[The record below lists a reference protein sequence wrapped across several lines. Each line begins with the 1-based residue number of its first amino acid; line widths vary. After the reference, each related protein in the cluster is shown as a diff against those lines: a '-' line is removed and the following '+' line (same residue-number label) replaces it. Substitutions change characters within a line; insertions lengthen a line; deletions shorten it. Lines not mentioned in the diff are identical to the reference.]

1 MQVKSPRGVQQ
12 TDVNGAADELL
23 SEQLKPT
30 IERVRM
36 KLGRG
41 SPNTV
46 GPMLE
51 VWFSS
56 LGERLR
62 GPTGESDKTSEL
74 PATVQVAMKT
84 LWKSALQEAHSTFEA
99 SKVDFANT
107 TSQQEQ
113 QMTTV
118 LAEIET
124 ERGAFAHQASELK
137 QALDALHIRLA
148 ESKDQANKLQM
159 LVNKKDEEL
168 TSSRLALQQH
178 VSESNLERRRHDE
191 QFRAHSAEIQA
202 LQTQFATSE
211 RRLMTEMDRERQQV
225 KKLQTE
231 LELER
236 KKQTQHKNEAW
247 QLAENLNKQLH
258 ELNIQNTL
266 LSERASGYLA
276 RLNDALPKK
285 SKSVTKRSIAPLRI
299 AKK

>member
-12 TDVNGAADELL
+12 ADVNGAADELL
-23 SEQLKPT
+23 SEQRKPT

-84 LWKSALQEAHSTFEA
+84 LWKSALQEAHSTFET
-99 SKVDFANT
+99 SKADLANKA
-107 TSQQEQ
+107 SQQEQ

-118 LAEIET
+118 LAEIEA
-124 ERGAFAHQASELK
+124 ERGAFTQKASELK
-137 QALDALHIRLA
+137 QALDALELKHA
-148 ESKDQANKLQM
+148 ETQGQAHKLQM

-168 TSSRLALQQH
+168 TSSRLALQQQ
-178 VSESNLERRRHDE
+178 VAEGNEERRRHDA
-191 QFRAHSAEIQA
+191 QLRSHSAEIQA
-202 LQTQFATSE
+202 LQAQFVSSE
-211 RRLMTEMDRERQQV
+211 RRLMAEIDRERQQV
-225 KKLQTE
+225 KKLQAE
-231 LELER
+231 VEIEK
-236 KKQTQHKNEAW
+236 KKQIRHQSEA
-247 QLAENLNKQLH
+247 LEVAGNLTKQLH
-258 ELNIQNTL
+258 ELRMQNTQL
-266 LSERASGYLA
+266 LERASGYLA
-276 RLNDALPKK
+276 RINDMQPKK
-285 SKSVTKRSIAPLRI
+285 LKSAAKNKAVRSVIG
-299 AKK
+299 

>member
-12 TDVNGAADELL
+12 ADVNGAADELL

-51 VWFSS
+51 VWFSL

-74 PATVQVAMKT
+74 PANVQVAMKT
-84 LWKSALQEAHSTFEA
+84 FWKSALHEAHSVFEA
-99 SKVDFANT
+99 TKADFAYT
-107 TSQQEQ
+107 ASQQEQ

-118 LAEIET
+118 LAEIEA
-124 ERGAFAHQASELK
+124 ERGAFTQQASELK

-148 ESKDQANKLQM
+148 ESQDQANKLQM

-168 TSSRLALQQH
+168 TSSRLALQQQ
-178 VSESNLERRRHDE
+178 VAEGNEERRRHDA
-191 QFRAHSAEIQA
+191 QLRAHSAEIQA
-202 LQTQFATSE
+202 LQAQFVSSE
-211 RRLMTEMDRERQQV
+211 RRLMAEIDRERQQV
-225 KKLQTE
+225 KKLQAE
-231 LELER
+231 VEIEKKKQLRHKSEALEL
-236 KKQTQHKNEAW
+236 AG
-247 QLAENLNKQLH
+247 NLTKQLH
-258 ELNIQNTL
+258 ERRIQNTQ

-276 RLNDALPKK
+276 RINDMPPKK
-285 SKSVTKRSIAPLRI
+285 LKSAAKNKALRSVNG
-299 AKK
+299 

>member
-99 SKVDFANT
+99 SKADLANKA
-107 TSQQEQ
+107 SQQEQ
-113 QMTTV
+113 Q
-118 LAEIET
+118 
-124 ERGAFAHQASELK
+124 R
-137 QALDALHIRLA
+137 
-148 ESKDQANKLQM
+148 
-159 LVNKKDEEL
+159 
-168 TSSRLALQQH
+168 
-178 VSESNLERRRHDE
+178 
-191 QFRAHSAEIQA
+191 
-202 LQTQFATSE
+202 
-211 RRLMTEMDRERQQV
+211 
-225 KKLQTE
+225 
-231 LELER
+231 
-236 KKQTQHKNEAW
+236 
-247 QLAENLNKQLH
+247 
-258 ELNIQNTL
+258 
-266 LSERASGYLA
+266 
-276 RLNDALPKK
+276 
-285 SKSVTKRSIAPLRI
+285 
-299 AKK
+299 